1 MTDLT
6 IHGAGGGGGSSKQRT
21 PKEAPNTLRSVSK
34 GRILDLIAHGPIH
47 GLVNGLQSIYLDD
60 TPLQNPDGSF
70 NFDGVTVHTRNG
82 YPDQD
87 YIPGFPAVENT
98 ISVSSEVTAEIPIIR
113 TTSNPDIDAAVVTVQ
128 VQGLTSTD
136 AKTGDIKGSSVMVA
150 VDVRHSGG
158 AWLTR
163 VTDTIAGKTNSA
175 YQRSYRVP
183 LSGTAPFDIR
193 VRRVT
198 PDSDTA
204 RITDKLAW
212 TTLTEVVDTK
222 LSYPDSAL
230 VGIELDAALFGSSMP
245 SRAYDMKLSIINVPS
260 NYDPLTRTY
269 TGMWDGLFKKAWTD
283 NPAWA
288 FYDLATDP
296 VIGADVKNVDKWS
309 LYQIGRYCDE
319 LVPDGYGG
327 MEPRFTINTVFA
339 DRQDAINVLA
349 DLASVFR
356 GMCYWGSDSLVA
368 VGDMPA
374 DPVKLV
380 TPANVINGEFE
391 YSGTS
396 LRERH
401 SVAIVMW
408 NDPADNYRQK
418 PEFVEDP
425 ESIDLFGWRETQVT
439 ALGCTSRGQA
449 RRLGKWI
456 LYSERAETQTVNYAA
471 SMDHADLRPGDFIE
485 LADPDQAGAR
495 MGGRVLQAGT
505 NTLTLDKVPEQTAI
519 DTWFLSVTM
528 PNGSIER
535 KEVLSFSGDTVTLL
549 EPLSVAPLRGAV
561 WVLTSLSVK
570 LPLYRVT
577 AVTEDAEKLEY
588 KITATEHDPT
598 KYSRVELDLALPDT
612 PTSYLPTGPVA
623 PVLDMTA
630 KVYTYLAGGVTH
642 QAITISWPPSTD
654 VRVAEYMLE
663 AQGPRDVGYRTLYVG
678 AGTSFDEMD
687 ATAGQWVFRLKAVA
701 STGRSSPWSSLT
713 TQISNLLMPVAP
725 DGVQVTVG
733 PFSVTLRPYG
743 AYPGA
748 TYEFWRSTV
757 VLTHEQIESN
767 AVLLGTAP
775 DLVDVG
781 LDPDTQYY
789 YYIRGSNAYG
799 LSTWYPVQAKT
810 SNDPAAVL
818 KLINKQIT
826 ESELGQHLTDRIDLI
841 DGPATNPET
850 VAGRVKAEADA
861 RVAAIQA
868 EAVARANADAAEARA
883 RQDGFVAEAQSR
895 TAAILV
901 ESQARA
907 TALSTEKTERQAADE
922 NLSQRIDTV
931 SASSAGNA
939 AAIQQEATARAD
951 ADSALSS
958 RIDTTAATAAGNAA
972 AITAEQTA
980 RANADSA
987 LSSRIDTVTA
997 SAANNAAAITAE
1009 QTARANAD
1017 SALTQRVDNLQAQ
1030 AGMFDAVL
1038 NYGFDVGLEGWS
1050 ATRLT
1055 LAVGGGV
1062 ITATATGTSAYLNSP
1077 PNLAIEG
1084 KTATKVRMR
1093 ITRRA
1098 GSGWLGYVTY
1108 ATANHSSVSGYRKIV
1123 ADPGLAVGQSAIVEW
1138 DMAALT
1144 TGGTDWVDSTITRF
1158 YIWLTSTVDDVFEI
1172 DWIAVGKES
1181 PAASTAAL
1189 LAEQQARAAGDTANA
1204 QAITAAESRITN
1216 TETQQAAQAAALSG
1230 LTTRVSTV
1238 ESTVS
1243 SNSSSITSLTN
1254 SVTTADGKAAAA
1266 QQAAQDA
1273 ATLAGSK
1280 GKVIVQSSAPAT
1292 ADRQAQNLW
1301 IDTTNNANTPKRWNG
1316 SAWAAVTDKVAADAA
1331 AAAANALSG
1340 LATKADASALQ
1351 ALDTRVT
1358 SSENTLTSQS
1368 QSITS
1373 LSNTVGTK
1381 NRTYRQATAPTANL
1395 VAGDIWIN
1403 TTAGQNNKQSRWNG
1417 TTWDDTTDPR
1427 IPAAATAE
1435 ALNSLSNTVTQQGNT
1450 LTSQGQSITSLTNR
1464 VTSAESVN
1472 TAQAGAISSLDTRV
1486 TNTEGSLASQASRI
1500 DGISA
1505 QINPPLAG
1513 DMSWNAGATSVMA
1526 GVWSEQSARASED
1539 MALGQRI
1546 DTVVAQV
1553 GQNAAAITAEQTA
1566 RATADSALAS
1576 RVDTLS
1582 AKADSA
1588 SASVQTTSTALA
1600 TMDGKLQAM
1609 YSVKLGVTSN
1619 GQYYAAGMGLGIEN
1633 TPQGMQSQVLF
1644 QADRFAVI
1652 NVANGQITTPF
1663 VIQGGQVFINSAV
1676 IGDGTIDMAKIAT
1689 ALQSTNYVAGQ
1700 QGWRLGKDGTFEIN
1714 GAVAGGARLE
1724 LRPGLIRMWYP
1735 NGALLMRMGSW

>member
-6 IHGAGGGGGSSKQRT
+6 IHGAGGGGGGSSKQRT

-70 NFDGVTVHTRNG
+70 NFEGVTVHTRNG

-98 ISVSSEVTAEIPIIR
+98 ISVSSEVTAEIPIMR

-136 AKTGDIKGSSVMVA
+136 AETGDIKGSSVVVA

-158 AWLTR
+158 AWLTL
-163 VTDTIAGKTNSA
+163 VTDTIKGKTNSA

-183 LSGTAPFDIR
+183 LNGTAPFDIR
-193 VRRVT
+193 VRRIT

-505 NTLTLDKVPEQTAI
+505 NTLTLDKVPEQTAS

-535 KEVLSFSGDTVTLL
+535 KQVLSFAGDTVNLL

-612 PTSYLPTGPVA
+612 PTSYLPTGQVA

-642 QAITISWPPSTD
+642 QAITISWQPSTD
-654 VRVAEYMLE
+654 VRVTEYMLE
-663 AQGPRDVGYRTLYVG
+663 AQGPRDVGFRTLYVG
-678 AGTSFDEMD
+678 AGTSFDEID
-687 ATAGQWVFRLKAVA
+687 AAAGQWMFRLKAIA
-701 STGRSSPWSSLT
+701 GSGRSSPWSSLT

-841 DGPATNPET
+841 DGPDTNPET

-868 EAVARANADAAEARA
+868 EAVARANADAAEAKA

-907 TALSTEKTERQAADE
+907 TAISTEKTERQAADE

-939 AAIQQEATARAD
+939 AAIQQEATARAN

-1017 SALTQRVDNLQAQ
+1017 SALTQRVDSLQAQ

-1038 NYGFDVGLEGWS
+1038 NYGFDAGLEGWS
-1050 ATRLT
+1050 AARLT

-1062 ITATATGTSAYLNSP
+1062 ITATATGTSAYLSSP
-1077 PNLAIEG
+1077 TNLGIEG

-1108 ATANHSSVSGYRKIV
+1108 VTANHGGVAGYRKIV
-1123 ADPGLAVGQSAIVEW
+1123 ADPGLAIGKAAVVEW
-1138 DMAALT
+1138 DMASLT
-1144 TGGTDWVDSTITRF
+1144 TGGTDWVDSTIIRF
-1158 YIWLTSTVDDVFEI
+1158 HIWLTDTVDDVFEI
-1172 DWIAVGKES
+1172 DWIALGRES
-1181 PAASTAAL
+1181 PAASTASL
-1189 LAEQQARAAGDTANA
+1189 LAEQQARAAGDAANA

-1216 TETQQAAQAAALSG
+1216 AETQQAAQATALSG
-1230 LTTRVSTV
+1230 LTTRVSSV
-1238 ESTVS
+1238 EDAVS

-1254 SVTTADGKAAAA
+1254 T
-1266 QQAAQDA
+1266 
-1273 ATLAGSK
+1273 
-1280 GKVIVQSSAPAT
+1280 I
-1292 ADRQAQNLW
+1292 
-1301 IDTTNNANTPKRWNG
+1301 
-1316 SAWAAVTDKVAADAA
+1316 
-1331 AAAANALSG
+1331 
-1340 LATKADASALQ
+1340 
-1351 ALDTRVT
+1351 
-1358 SSENTLTSQS
+1358 
-1368 QSITS
+1368 
-1373 LSNTVGTK
+1373 GTK
-1381 NRTYRQATAPTANL
+1381 NRTYRQAAAPTANL

-1403 TTAGQNNKQSRWNG
+1403 TTAGQNNKQSRWSG
-1417 TTWDDTTDPR
+1417 TAWVDTTDPR

-1464 VTSAESVN
+1464 VTSTENVN

-1486 TNTEGSLASQASRI
+1486 TNTEGTLTSQASRI

-1513 DMSWNAGATSVMA
+1513 DMGWNAGATSVLA

-1576 RVDTLS
+1576 QVETLS
-1582 AKADSA
+1582 AKVNNDIAAALQSEATARATADSALSSRIDTAQAKADSA
-1588 SASVQTTSTALA
+1588 SASVQTVSQAQA
-1600 TMDGKLQAM
+1600 TTDGKLQAM
-1609 YSVKLGVTSN
+1609 YSVKLGVTAA
-1619 GQYYAAGMGLGIEN
+1619 GKYYGAGMGLGIEN

-1663 VIQGGQVFINSAV
+1663 VIQNSKVYMDVAL

-1700 QGWRLGKDGTFEIN
+1700 QGWRLDKSGTFEIN
-1714 GAVAGGARLE
+1714 GSVAGQGRMQMTHRALKVFDAANV
-1724 LRPGLIRMWYP
+1724 LRVQLGDLS
-1735 NGALLMRMGSW
+1735 A

>member
-6 IHGAGGGGGSSKQRT
+6 IHGAGGGGKSSKQRT

-70 NFDGVTVHTRNG
+70 NFEGVTVHTRNG

-98 ISVSSEVTAEIPIIR
+98 ISVSSEVTHELPIIR

-136 AKTGDIKGSSVMVA
+136 AKTGDINGSSVMVA

-158 AWLTR
+158 AWLTL
-163 VTDTIAGKTNSA
+163 VTDTIKGKTNSA

-183 LSGTAPFDIR
+183 LNGTAPFDIR
-193 VRRVT
+193 VRRIT

-245 SRAYDMKLSIINVPS
+245 SRSYDMKLSIINVPS

-319 LVPDGYGG
+319 LVPDGYGV

-505 NTLTLDKVPEQTAI
+505 NTLTLDKVPEQTAS

-535 KEVLSFSGDTVTLL
+535 KQVLSFAGDTVTLL

-561 WVLTSLSVK
+561 WVLTSLSVR
-570 LPLYRVT
+570 LPIYRVT

-642 QAITISWPPSTD
+642 QAITISWQPSTD

-663 AQGPRDVGYRTLYVG
+663 AQGPRDVGFRTLYVG
-678 AGTSFDEMD
+678 AGTSFDEID
-687 ATAGQWVFRLKAVA
+687 AAAGQWMFRLKAIA
-701 STGRSSPWSSLT
+701 GSGRSSPWSSLT
-713 TQISNLLMPVAP
+713 TQISNLLMPAAP

-826 ESELGQHLTDRIDLI
+826 ESELGQHLTDRIGLI
-841 DGPATNPET
+841 DGPDTNPAT
-850 VAGRVKAEADA
+850 VAGRIAGLQAAVDEDL
-861 RVAAIQA
+861 AAINTEIDSLSQ
-868 EAVARANADAAEARA
+868 
-883 RQDGFVAEAQSR
+883 QVAEVVDALAYDPEKAYAQG
-895 TAAILV
+895 
-901 ESQARA
+901 
-907 TALSTEKTERQAADE
+907 
-922 NLSQRIDTV
+922 DTV
-931 SASSAGNA
+931 RQG
-939 AAIQQEATARAD
+939 
-951 ADSALSS
+951 
-958 RIDTTAATAAGNAA
+958 
-972 AITAEQTA
+972 
-980 RANADSA
+980 
-987 LSSRIDTVTA
+987 
-997 SAANNAAAITAE
+997 
-1009 QTARANAD
+1009 
-1017 SALTQRVDNLQAQ
+1017 QRL
-1030 AGMFDAVL
+1030 
-1038 NYGFDVGLEGWS
+1038 Y
-1050 ATRLT
+1050 
-1055 LAVGGGV
+1055 
-1062 ITATATGTSAYLNSP
+1062 
-1077 PNLAIEG
+1077 
-1084 KTATKVRMR
+1084 
-1093 ITRRA
+1093 
-1098 GSGWLGYVTY
+1098 
-1108 ATANHSSVSGYRKIV
+1108 
-1123 ADPGLAVGQSAIVEW
+1123 
-1138 DMAALT
+1138 
-1144 TGGTDWVDSTITRF
+1144 
-1158 YIWLTSTVDDVFEI
+1158 
-1172 DWIAVGKES
+1172 
-1181 PAASTAAL
+1181 
-1189 LAEQQARAAGDTANA
+1189 
-1204 QAITAAESRITN
+1204 
-1216 TETQQAAQAAALSG
+1216 QAAQPVPANAGGGNAPPNATYWLDIGQVVQSANALAAQVQQNTASITQQG
-1230 LTTRVSTV
+1230 NTLTSQGQ
-1238 ESTVS
+1238 
-1243 SNSSSITSLTN
+1243 SITSLTN

-1316 SAWAAVTDKVAADAA
+1316 SAWAAVTDKVATDAA

-1358 SSENTLTSQS
+1358 STENTLTSQG

-1373 LSNTVGTK
+1373 LTNTVGTK
-1381 NRTYRQATAPTANL
+1381 TRTYRQASAPTTGL
-1395 VAGDIWIN
+1395 TVGDLWVN
-1403 TTAGQNNKQSRWNG
+1403 TTAGQNNKLSRWNG

-1464 VTSAESVN
+1464 VTSTESVN
-1472 TAQAGAISSLDTRV
+1472 TAQAGAINSLDTRV
-1486 TNTEGSLASQASRI
+1486 TSTEGVLSSQASRI

-1513 DMSWNAGATSVMA
+1513 DMGWNAGATSVLA

-1566 RATADSALAS
+1566 RANADSALASQVETLSAKVNNDIAAALQSEATARADADGALAS

-1582 AKADSA
+1582 AKVDGDIAAALQSEATARANADGALSTRIDTAQAKADSA
-1588 SASVQTTSTALA
+1588 SASVQTVSQAQA
-1600 TMDGKLQAM
+1600 TTDGKLAAM
-1609 YSVKLGVTSN
+1609 WSVKLGLTA
-1619 GQYYAAGMGLGIEN
+1619 GGKYYAAGMGIGIEN
-1633 TPQGMQSQVLF
+1633 TPNGMQSQVLF

-1663 VIQGGQVFINSAV
+1663 VIQNGSTYISTAFIADASIETAKIKDAAIESAKIKDGA
-1676 IGDGTIDMAKIAT
+1676 IGSAKIADAAIDSAKIKDAAITGAKIGNAEIKTLNLAGNSVTVPYHMQT
-1689 ALQSTNYVAGQ
+1689 ASAESVSTSWSTILASGVVTYSEQTNVLLICAVQTTKVSGTDVGTTEIVVEVLNSSGTVVVVTPISNAIIYNFSTFTGANSGAFMGNAVLPAGAYIFRVRVRAQ
-1700 QGWRLGKDGTFEIN
+1700 YAAPVTVYRVSLSAN
-1714 GAVAGGARLE
+1714 GV
-1724 LRPGLIRMWYP
+1724 
-1735 NGALLMRMGSW
+1735 MR